1 VAVLELDWA
10 DHVEFRVPS
19 SAVVDSVDPVADGEP
34 SSSLG
39 GPGVS
44 LVEL

>member
-10 DHVEFRVPS
+10 DHAEFRVPS
-19 SAVVDSVDPVADGEP
+19 SAVVDSFDLVADREP
-34 SSSLG
+34 SSFLG